1 MKKRKILV
9 FAHVPP
15 PHHGQSVMV
24 KLLIDGLRKDPRF
37 EVHHVNAQLSNGAA
51 DIGSFRLQKL
61 LQLLRHIVH
70 AWRIR
75 AAHGSMAFY
84 YVPAPV
90 KRSAILRDLLV
101 MTLCRPFFREIVL
114 HWHAY
119 GLGTWSVREKNP
131 VGKFVR
137 LALGGADLSIAL
149 TGYNRADADLLR
161 PKRCVVVADGVSDP
175 CPDFTRSVLPD
186 RTGRSA
192 KPPRERNIRCLFMAQ
207 CTRSKGLFDAV
218 EAFAL
223 ARDVWGADCREKLRL
238 TIAGEFVDASEEA
251 AFRRRIAE
259 EDLRNADASP
269 AVIHVGFLD
278 SEAKFEALKN
288 HDCLLVPSHWESFGL
303 TVIEAAAFGLPT
315 IVSKHPNL
323 VQLLPEPLFFS
334 APCDKPEQFA
344 AAIAKSLSF
353 KKFDE
358 LRKYYL
364 QNYQANN
371 FVKAMADA
379 LL

>member
-75 AAHGSMAFY
+75 AAHGSVAFY
-84 YVPAPV
+84 YIPAPV
-90 KRSAILRDLLV
+90 KCSAILRDLLV
-101 MTLCRPFFREIVL
+101 MTLCRPFFREMIL

-119 GLGTWSVREKNP
+119 GLGSWAVRERNP
-131 VGKFVR
+131 IGRTVQ

-149 TGYNRADADLLR
+149 TEHNAADAALLR
-161 PKRCVVVADGVSDP
+161 PKRSVVVADGVSDP
-175 CPDFTRSVLPD
+175 CPDFTRVVLPD
-186 RTGRSA
+186 RIGRCA

-207 CTRSKGLFDAV
+207 CTRSKGLFDAL

-223 ARDVWGADCREKLRL
+223 ARNAWGADGREKLSL
-238 TIAGEFVDASEEA
+238 TVAGEFVDASEET

-323 VQLLPEPLFFS
+323 VQLLPDHLFFS

-344 AAIAKSLSF
+344 AAIAKSFSF
-353 KKFDE
+353 NKFDE

-371 FVKAMADA
+371 FVKAMAVA
-379 LL
+379 LM